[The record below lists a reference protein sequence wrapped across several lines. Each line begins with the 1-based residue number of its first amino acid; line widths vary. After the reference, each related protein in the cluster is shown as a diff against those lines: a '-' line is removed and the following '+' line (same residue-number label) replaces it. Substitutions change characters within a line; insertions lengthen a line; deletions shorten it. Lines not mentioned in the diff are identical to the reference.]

1 MESRNNLCNVRGI
14 IASLSERVETM
25 KRRNDEMPERNDI
38 TTNDDEPGWSVIGRT
53 RKTTGQTCQVLILP
67 KGPLVGLCHNLST
80 PLKFLNDIAWGSE
93 ICTLCS

>member
-38 TTNDDEPGWSVIGRT
+38 TTNDDEPGWSVMSRT
-53 RKTTGQTCQVLILP
+53 RKTTNRTDKMTRRTNEAMSLLLKMAIRTV
-67 KGPLVGLCHNLST
+67 NST
-80 PLKFLNDIAWGSE
+80 RSAGFCRG
-93 ICTLCS
+93 

>member
-38 TTNDDEPGWSVIGRT
+38 TTNDDEPGWSVMSRT
-53 RKTTGQTCQVLILP
+53 RKPTNRTDKMTRRTNEAMSLLLKMAIRTV
-67 KGPLVGLCHNLST
+67 NST
-80 PLKFLNDIAWGSE
+80 RSAGFCRG
-93 ICTLCS
+93 